1 MAATASTDL
10 LTRVNA
16 ALRKPPRIV
25 SQFLNAGLVAAVHGA
40 GATSA
45 IGGAPT
51 GGSPKGWWSNG
62 VYLMFKDQAIACR
75 SSGSRA
81 LLVLES
87 CAAAVVGS
95 GLVIGLEAV
104 PVDSLD

>member
-16 ALRKPPRIV
+16 ALRKPPKIV

-40 GATSA
+40 GATTP
-45 IGGAPT
+45 IGGAPA

-62 VYLMFKDQAIACR
+62 VYLMFKDQAVACR
-75 SSGSRA
+75 PMDSRA

-87 CAAAVVGS
+87 CAAAVIGS

-104 PVDSLD
+104 SVASLD

>member
-1 MAATASTDL
+1 MANPASTDL
-10 LTRVNA
+10 LNRVNA

-25 SQFLNAGLVAAVHGA
+25 SQFLNAGLVAAAHGA
-40 GATSA
+40 GATTA
-45 IGGAPT
+45 IGGAPA
-51 GGSPKGWWSNG
+51 GGSTKGWWSNG

-87 CAAAVVGS
+87 CAAAVAGS

-104 PVDSLD
+104 PVASLD